1 MRPAV
6 ERMGSIMGGRF
17 FSNSVP
23 VLCGFLGV
31 VITNLPFSIF
41 GSWVPA
47 PMYALMPIYFWCLV
61 RPDLMSPG
69 WVLMIGLS
77 HDILSNEPLGIWT
90 ASLVATYAVVDK
102 QRDAFAGL
110 SGWGA
115 ILGFAT
121 AALIACCSQ
130 YLIYSIYHWQ
140 LMPVGGSIKEFAVTS
155 LMYIPAAFILGWIH
169 HRFVGPLRS
178 EF

>member
-1 MRPAV
+1 MRAAV
-6 ERMGSIMGGRF
+6 ERMGSITGNRF
-17 FSNSVP
+17 LASAIP

-31 VITNLPFSIF
+31 IATNLPFSVF

-47 PMYALMPIYFWCLV
+47 PMYALKPIYFWCLV
-61 RPDLMSPG
+61 RPDLMTPG
-69 WVLMIGLS
+69 WVFIIGMA
-77 HDILSNEPLGIWT
+77 HDIVSGEPAGIWA
-90 ASLVATYAVVDK
+90 ASFVATYAAVDR

-121 AALIACCSQ
+121 AALIACTTHYGISSL
-130 YLIYSIYHWQ
+130 YRWQ
-140 LMPVGGSIKEFAVTS
+140 VLPVSGSIKEFAVTS
-155 LMYIPAAFILGWIH
+155 LLYIPVALALGWL
-169 HRFVGPLRS
+169 HRRLVGPLRS